1 MPRKIGQQFTTKARE
16 RRYDFEKMG
25 VTLDGEVFLLE
36 KGSDYQCSEPALRT
50 HLRQYAKDRGLV
62 FASQVRSNGKKIEGV
77 EVAIASSVE
86 ELPELAGS
94 GAKVGGNSESADM
107 ATEPTAMTSDSGL
120 RVAS

>member
-1 MPRKIGQQFTTKARE
+1 MPRKLGQQFTTKARE

-36 KGSDYQCSEPALRT
+36 KGSDYQCSESALRM

-62 FASQVRSNGKKIEGV
+62 FASQVRRNGKKIEGV
-77 EVAIASSVE
+77 EVAIASRVE
-86 ELPELAGS
+86 DLPELAGS
-94 GAKVGGNSESADM
+94 GAKLGGNTDATDM
-107 ATEPTAMTSDSGL
+107 SVEPAAVIADSGL